1 VSTLKPN
8 ERMLLEEFLG
18 MKTGYVL
25 DFTDVTFAQYIEQMV
40 GFDIYDA
47 KYDRLGT
54 SKAKRLRVFWEVE
67 HDHIVG
73 TLITAL
79 IEHKEIHKLPPFPD
93 PNSAR
98 CSAIATRLRQSI
110 PALDTLAQLPDI
122 RDSTHLRTLIDRLY
136 SSLANDPTLAI
147 GSAKELVEA
156 CCKTILKER
165 DVPFDKNDDIPK
177 LTNKTMDAIQL
188 FPVTNPDHAAGD
200 KLTKKLR
207 GSLGTLSESIGLLR
221 NQYGSGHGHAADY
234 IVLDT
239 RHARLAVGAASTLAL
254 FLYETH
260 CEQR

>member
-1 VSTLKPN
+1 VSTL
-8 ERMLLEEFLG
+8 EATEIEQLEVFLQ
-18 MKTGYVL
+18 MKSGYVL
-25 DFTDVTFAQYIEQMV
+25 NFSNASFARYINQSIGV
-40 GFDIYDA
+40 DIYDA
-47 KYDRLGT
+47 KYDSLGI

-67 HDHIVG
+67 PDHIVG

-79 IEHKEIHKLPPFPD
+79 IEYKEIHKLPPFPD

-122 RDSTHLRTLIDRLY
+122 RDSAHLRTLIDRLY

-207 GSLGTLSESIGLLR
+207 GSLGTLSESIGSLR
-221 NQYGSGHGHAADY
+221 NQYGSGHGHAADHH
-234 IVLDT
+234 VLDV